1 MTATLWGATL
11 CLRLSIGINGVVSVL
26 YHNSLPDQDTWL
38 GSGSEIEL
46 IFITQIKREPTVYFG
61 QNKKLFLPTSMVK
74 IVIFKKYKVVHF
86 YIRIQ
91 SCLCLCCLYVVYI
104 WNTVGYN
111 EILFSYYF
119 LISYFFYCK
128 YTTSV
133 KAKTYNS
140 FDIIENVIT
149 YKLVGEKT
157 NSLPTCL
164 TTVVQ
169 QNQMHQQHQQHNI
182 MKLVLNVDPDNRS
195 TEGSAAF
202 TGL

>member
-1 MTATLWGATL
+1 M
-11 CLRLSIGINGVVSVL
+11 
-26 YHNSLPDQDTWL
+26 
-38 GSGSEIEL
+38 
-46 IFITQIKREPTVYFG
+46 
-61 QNKKLFLPTSMVK
+61 
-74 IVIFKKYKVVHF
+74 
-86 YIRIQ
+86 
-91 SCLCLCCLYVVYI
+91 
-104 WNTVGYN
+104 
-111 EILFSYYF
+111 
-119 LISYFFYCK
+119 
-128 YTTSV
+128 

-149 YKLVGEKT
+149 YKLMKKR